1 AVTPRATQSRDWGA
15 WMDRVDWVLVV
26 RGASTGFTVLVI
38 SGLVNPIV
46 SNINPLAGLIFLVVG
61 AVAAS
66 VVAAWRTR
74 TADSPVLSGA
84 VAALIS
90 YTLVVPL
97 IYLSERH
104 LDYRVIVL
112 FAAVALLV
120 GTVSGFLLSRG
131 RAGQVK

>member
-1 AVTPRATQSRDWGA
+1 
-15 WMDRVDWVLVV
+15 MDRVDWVLVV

>member
-1 AVTPRATQSRDWGA
+1 MNPRATQPRDWGA
-15 WMDRVDWVLVV
+15 WMDRIDWVLVV

-38 SGLVNPIV
+38 SGLINPIV
-46 SNINPLAGLIFLVVG
+46 SNVNQVAGLIELVLG
-61 AVAAS
+61 ALGAS
-66 VVAAWRTR
+66 VVAAWRAR

-97 IYLSERH
+97 IYLSEHR
-104 LDYRVIVL
+104 LDYRVILL

-120 GTVSGFLLSRG
+120 GAASGFALSRG
-131 RAGQVK
+131 QAGKAK